1 MILNEAIA
9 DDLTPLTSGGITLY
23 PAASLE
29 RIFDWVDGQGRTLE
43 WLEAAFYDPK
53 TGVGELALRH
63 STVERNGADYALFRQ
78 TCLGIVDEFEVEA
91 AAIGMGAYF
100 EVGISD

>member
-1 MILNEAIA
+1 MVLNEDIA

-29 RIFDWVDGQGRTLE
+29 RIFDWADRQGRTLE

-53 TGVGELALRH
+53 TRIGELALRH
-63 STVERNGADYALFRQ
+63 STVEREGADYTRFRHM
-78 TCLGIVDEFEVEA
+78 CLGIVGEFEAEA
-91 AAIGMGAYF
+91 TEIGMGAYF
-100 EVGISD
+100 EIGISD